1 MSSTRRFGVFSRLK
15 TGLTLTR
22 DSLSV
27 LKHHPD
33 LMLFPLAG
41 AVASILF
48 GAVLYLSVF
57 VGGLVGGG
65 LEYIALFV
73 FYFVT
78 TFMASFFTA
87 ALVYSVNDA
96 FHGRNPTLRNG
107 MAAAW
112 EMKGPLAIWSV
123 ISAIVGVLL
132 NSLENSD
139 SGLARIAGAFFAL
152 GWTVTTFFVIP
163 VIVFEDVSTKEM
175 FSKSAGTFR
184 DTWGETLG
192 AGFGIGLV
200 QLGIGLLGAA
210 VVFAIGGGL
219 YVIVPAVGVSIVIL
233 GVVSVA
239 VIVYLVGQTIQGIT
253 KTALYMY
260 AAEGTVPDEF
270 DNFDFDTLGGRTD
283 KPATPGRVSS
293 SSSTMTSF
301 K

>member
-1 MSSTRRFGVFSRLK
+1 MSSMPRIGIFSRLK

-41 AVASILF
+41 GIVSLLF
-48 GAVLYLSVF
+48 GAMLYLTVF
-57 VGGLVGGG
+57 VGGLVGTGV
-65 LEYIALFV
+65 EYVALFA
-73 FYFVT
+73 FYFTT
-78 TFMASFFTA
+78 TFLASFFTA

-112 EMKGPLAIWSV
+112 EMKGPLAVWSV

-139 SGLARIAGAFFAL
+139 SGLARIAASLFAL
-152 GWTVTTFFVIP
+152 GWTVTTFFIIP
-163 VIVFEDVSTKEM
+163 VIVFEDVSTTEM
-175 FSKSAGTFR
+175 FTKSAGAFR

-200 QLGIGLLGAA
+200 QLVGGLLGVT
-210 VVFAIGGGL
+210 VVLAIGSGL
-219 YVIVPAVGVSIVIL
+219 FVIVPAVGISVVVL
-233 GVVSVA
+233 GVIGVV
-239 VIVYLVGQTIQGIT
+239 VVVYLVGQTVQGIT
-253 KTALYMY
+253 KTALYLY

-270 DNFDFDTLGGRTD
+270 DNFEFTTLGGRTEQSG
-283 KPATPGRVSS
+283 TPGGAA
-293 SSSTMTSF
+293 SSTMTSF
-301 K
+301 T

>member
-1 MSSTRRFGVFSRLK
+1 MSSMPRIGIFSRLK

-41 AVASILF
+41 GIVSLLF
-48 GAVLYLSVF
+48 GAMLYLTVF
-57 VGGLVGGG
+57 IGGLVGTGV
-65 LEYIALFV
+65 EYVALFA
-73 FYFVT
+73 FYFTT
-78 TFMASFFTA
+78 TFLASFFTA

-112 EMKGPLAIWSV
+112 EMKGPLAVWSV

-139 SGLARIAGAFFAL
+139 SGLARIAASLFAL
-152 GWTVTTFFVIP
+152 GWTVTTFFIIP
-163 VIVFEDVSTKEM
+163 VIVFEDVSTTEM
-175 FSKSAGTFR
+175 FTKSAGAFR

-200 QLGIGLLGAA
+200 QLVGGLLGVT
-210 VVFAIGGGL
+210 VVLAIGSGL
-219 YVIVPAVGVSIVIL
+219 FVIVPAVGISVVVL
-233 GVVSVA
+233 GVIGVV
-239 VIVYLVGQTIQGIT
+239 VVVYLVGQTVQGIT
-253 KTALYMY
+253 KTALYLY

-270 DNFDFDTLGGRTD
+270 DNFEFTTLGGRTEQSG
-283 KPATPGRVSS
+283 TPGGAA
-293 SSSTMTSF
+293 SSTMTSF
-301 K
+301 T